1 MVLSF
6 SAQLIKVTSATKLVQ
21 GVIRLLKLLLKVGE
35 VLHDGC
41 TVTNVALTHAFLLSC
56 ILLSFGILNGVLSLD
71 SDILAKALQLSI
83 ASVFVDANFDS
94 R

>member
-41 TVTNVALTHAFLLSC
+41 AITNVALTHAFLLRC
-56 ILLSFGILNGVLSLD
+56 ILLSFGILNGVFSLD